1 MTIYQNKLFNLSE
14 LTFKV
19 KDSSSLDSLGNPIS
33 ANDSTIVIK
42 AQLDG
47 IGFAKTLY
55 IASPDTGKTDETDI
69 TYIGHCVEPRSLP
82 PEIKAGAVGTGVV
95 NGEEGEIRL
104 LPVDQPSIGLA
115 RRVFGDRI
123 KIKFIRRVSTVS

>member
-14 LTFKV
+14 LTFTIM
-19 KDSSSLDSLGNPIS
+19 DGTSLLDSLGNPIS
-33 ANDSTIVIK
+33 ANDSTIIVK

-47 IGFAKTLY
+47 IGFTN
-55 IASPDTGKTDETDI
+55 DTGNTDDTDV
-69 TYIGHCVEPRSLP
+69 TYVGHCVEPRSLP
-82 PEIKAGAVGTGVV
+82 PEIKAGAVGTGIV

-123 KIKFIRRVSTVS
+123 KIRFIRKVSTIS